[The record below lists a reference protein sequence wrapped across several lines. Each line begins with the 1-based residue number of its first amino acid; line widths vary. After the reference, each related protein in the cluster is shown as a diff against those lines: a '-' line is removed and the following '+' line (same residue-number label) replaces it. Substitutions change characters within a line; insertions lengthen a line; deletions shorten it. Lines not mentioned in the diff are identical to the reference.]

1 MPRILL
7 IIEFRLIKQK
17 YHYFSKLK
25 ARHEFMTMAD
35 WAKHLDNVLTMNGEK
50 QSYKHNKSGLKTAFV
65 YGLPEL
71 LRMRGRRGRTRDC
84 L

>member
-1 MPRILL
+1 
-7 IIEFRLIKQK
+7 
-17 YHYFSKLK
+17 
-25 ARHEFMTMAD
+25 MTMAD

-50 QSYKHNKSGLKTAFV
+50 QSYKHNKSGPKTAFV

-84 L
+84 S